1 MQSLEDLIHNRL
13 LKGKGIDLFTGI
25 HCNNL
30 RFRWRGYCLPKDT
43 NPLLANQQDAPQNIM
58 GTIVDANR
66 TRKYHIA
73 DIKIKRN
80 PKIEDIYRLTM
91 KIGSDNFM

>member
-1 MQSLEDLIHNRL
+1 
-13 LKGKGIDLFTGI
+13 
-25 HCNNL
+25 
-30 RFRWRGYCLPKDT
+30 
-43 NPLLANQQDAPQNIM
+43 M